1 MLEAILC
8 PELEY
13 PPRGQ
18 TFSRARRSDMNRQ
31 QGGQMFDLFKAAAE
45 AAKAEVLRF
54 KTTAEAVEFLAG
66 FLKEN
71 GVADAPQATA
81 LCAGGDWLS
90 SEIRSRLAAVP
101 GVRFDVSREAAA
113 EAKFGISFMEW
124 ALADTGTLA
133 QDATPVE
140 RRLVSSLV
148 KIHIAFVPTAG
159 LLPDLPSL
167 LAKVDPKK
175 AQYLSLITGP
185 SRTADIER
193 VLTIGVHGPER
204 LIILMTDDLSP
215 AP

>member
-1 MLEAILC
+1 M
-8 PELEY
+8 
-13 PPRGQ
+13 
-18 TFSRARRSDMNRQ
+18 FST
-31 QGGQMFDLFKAAAE
+31 FKAAAE
-45 AAKAEVLRF
+45 AAKAEVFRF
-54 KTTAEAVEFLAG
+54 HTTAEAVGFLVGFLA
-66 FLKEN
+66 EN

-81 LCAGGDWLS
+81 LCAGGDWLPS
-90 SEIRSRLAAVP
+90 DLRSRLAAVP
-101 GVRFDVSREAAA
+101 GVRFDVTREAAA

-148 KIHIAFVPTAG
+148 KIHIACVPASG

-167 LAKVDPKK
+167 LKRIDPEK
-175 AQYLSLITGP
+175 ASYLALITGP

-204 LIILMTDDLSP
+204 LIVLVTDDLPPSP
-215 AP
+215 

>member
-1 MLEAILC
+1 
-8 PELEY
+8 
-13 PPRGQ
+13 
-18 TFSRARRSDMNRQ
+18 
-31 QGGQMFDLFKAAAE
+31 MFDTFKAAAE
-45 AAKAEVLRF
+45 TAKAEVWRF
-54 KTTAEAVEFLAG
+54 HTTEAAVSFLAG
-66 FLKEN
+66 FLSEN

-90 SEIRSRLAAVP
+90 PEIRSRLAAVP
-101 GVRFDVSREAAA
+101 GVRFGVTREGAA

-148 KIHIAFVPTAG
+148 RIHIAFVPAAG

-167 LAKVDPKK
+167 LKRVNPKK
-175 AQYLSLITGP
+175 AAYLALITGP

-204 LIILMTDDLSP
+204 LIILVIDDLP
-215 AP
+215 PPP

>member
-1 MLEAILC
+1 MLETNLS
-8 PELEY
+8 PVLGR
-13 PPRGQ
+13 PSRGQ
-18 TFSRARRSDMNRQ
+18 TFSRAGCSDMDRQ
-31 QGGQMFDLFKAAAE
+31 SGEQMFNTFKAAAE
-45 AAKAEVLRF
+45 AAKAEVFRF
-54 KTTAEAVEFLAG
+54 QTTAEAAGFLTG

-81 LCAGGDWLS
+81 LCVGGDWLS
-90 SEIRSRLAAVP
+90 PEIRSRLAAVP
-101 GVRFDVSREAAA
+101 GVRFDITRESAA

-148 KIHIAFVPTAG
+148 RIHIAFVPASG

-167 LAKVDPKK
+167 LKRADPKK
-175 AQYLSLITGP
+175 AAYLALITGP

-204 LIILMTDDLSP
+204 LVILVTDDLPP